1 MANKKKGI
9 IIAVVIAAIIIG
21 VGYAVGSQQ
30 RQQQQQEQQQQM
42 MPDGATLEQ
51 EVEQYLAQE
60 QPKMGYLSN
69 VGAEGIVKSRY
80 LPPGQAVVVMI
91 TPLSTGWSG
100 EFQGSDSV
108 SESFS
113 GAGNRYKALRCDS
126 GGIYSVTV
134 QKMSEVGIMRVQ
146 VWQGGEKLREGDT
159 QADYGVVSF
168 AGDCR

>member
-1 MANKKKGI
+1 MAKKKKGI

-30 RQQQQQEQQQQM
+30 RQRRRRQQQQM

-80 LPPGQAVVVMI
+80 LPPGQAIVVMI

-100 EFQGSDSV
+100 AFQGSDSV

-113 GAGNRYKALRCDS
+113 GAGNGYKALRCDG

-159 QADYGVVSF
+159 RADYGVVSF